1 MITFQPKPFNC
12 FFLKG
17 FLSGM
22 IGNFAQNSIS
32 SFKDTT
38 GKEIT
43 FQSHGIFASKSLT
56 CTLCHQFNRKGRQ
69 EVRERVER
77 SSADIR
83 KEYIDRTNVF
93 RGCSESLMISVA
105 IKSTSREVIHQNQ
118 NWHCWVLPKGKIWK
132 LCVPHNLMLPSTV
145 LAKNPNLLQYTEVAN
160 CKSFHNVYSTS
171 HQAPKTT
178 RQHLGTT
185 SKALKVSSSFF
196 EICIF

>member
-1 MITFQPKPFNC
+1 MRNWLLITFQPKPFNC

-22 IGNFAQNSIS
+22 NGNFAQNSIS

-43 FQSHGIFASKSLT
+43 FQCHGIFASKSST

-83 KEYIDRTNVF
+83 REYNYWQKKRF
-93 RGCSESLMISVA
+93 RGMQWKSDDKCS
-105 IKSTSREVIHQNQ
+105 NQ
-118 NWHCWVLPKGKIWK
+118 KHVTWGHSPK
-132 LCVPHNLMLPSTV
+132 P
-145 LAKNPNLLQYTEVAN
+145 EVALLGVAQREDMETLCTTQSYASFN
-160 CKSFHNVYSTS
+160 RSCKKPKCFAVYWS
-171 HQAPKTT
+171 
-178 RQHLGTT
+178 
-185 SKALKVSSSFF
+185 SKL
-196 EICIF
+196 

>member
-1 MITFQPKPFNC
+1 
-12 FFLKG
+12 
-17 FLSGM
+17 M

-43 FQSHGIFASKSLT
+43 FQSHGIFASKSST

-69 EVRERVER
+69 EERERVER

-83 KEYIDRTNVF
+83 REYIDRRNVF

-105 IKSTSREVIHQNQ
+105 IKSTSLEVIHQNQ
-118 NWHCWVLPKGKIWK
+118 KWHCWVLPKRKIWQ
-132 LCVPHNLMLPSTV
+132 LCVQHNLMLPSTV
-145 LAKNPNLLQYTEVAN
+145 LAKNPNVLQYTEAAN

-171 HQAPKTT
+171 HQASKTT

-185 SKALKVSSSFF
+185 SKALEVPSRIKNHHFLKF
-196 EICIF
+196 AIFR